1 VERER
6 GEEDFMPTL
15 TGDKEGVIKLAAP
28 RGGLASWFTGSSAPV
43 SVGIPIMDQDIT
55 PPSTNLS
62 SRDPSPE
69 RQGAKL
75 KKRPT
80 LPSLDSNSSM
90 SPPGRAAT
98 TAAPTASRFTFFSS
112 PKTPSKTQTIQLPT
126 SLNDDEFL
134 TLDISAAL
142 FPSGSTAQ
150 DPFSPAAFKNLL
162 MNAEG
167 LLLRLQTAYKLRTIS
182 LHDLSAEKEAMS
194 EELEEA
200 EMRAKALKSQL
211 EDMAGHVTQADS
223 TIAELATEL
232 ARERQKREDE
242 REAREKS
249 IAMIRT
255 NGIKNKHHSSGAS
268 SLDLTISTKDEDLGF
283 PSVSRSKWRIR
294 ASAGSELTTEGESDT
309 EEDSV
314 FSRSRSPTVT
324 SSSVSIA
331 PTIDST
337 PEILQASF
345 GRIVPNPSHG
355 TQRPKTLQQRST
367 FQKILTGMSSPPAEV
382 VKDRFGEIGM
392 GEEGCSNCRGKDAS
406 VAWDTV
412 GLLRA
417 ENKGLKERV
426 GCLEDA
432 VDGALRLL

>member
-1 VERER
+1 
-6 GEEDFMPTL
+6 MPTL
-15 TGDKEGVIKLAAP
+15 TGDTEGVIKLAAP

-43 SVGIPIMDQDIT
+43 SVGIPIMEQDIT

-62 SRDPSPE
+62 SRDASPE

-75 KKRPT
+75 RKRPT
-80 LPSLDSNSSM
+80 LPSLDSNSNM
-90 SPPGRAAT
+90 TPPGRAAT
-98 TAAPTASRFTFFSS
+98 PAATASRFNFFSS
-112 PKTPSKTQTIQLPT
+112 PKTPSKTQTIQLPS

-142 FPSGSTAQ
+142 FPSGEPNAQ

-167 LLLRLQTAYKLRTIS
+167 LLLKLQTAYKLRTIS

-211 EDMAGHVTQADS
+211 EEMAGRVTQSDS

-232 ARERQKREDE
+232 AQEKQKREDE
-242 REAREKS
+242 REARERS
-249 IAMIRT
+249 IAVIRA
-255 NGIKNKHHSSGAS
+255 NGMKNKHHSSGAS
-268 SLDLTISTKDEDLGF
+268 SLDLSISTKDEDLGF
-283 PSVSRSKWRIR
+283 PRSKKWRNR
-294 ASAGSELTTEGESDT
+294 VSAGSELNTEGESDT

-314 FSRSRSPTVT
+314 FSRPRSPTVT

-345 GRIVPNPSHG
+345 GRVVPNPSHG

-367 FQKILTGMSSPPAEV
+367 FQKILTGMSSPPVE
-382 VKDRFGEIGM
+382 VKDPFGEIGM

-432 VDGALRLL
+432 VDGALRIL

>member
-1 VERER
+1 
-6 GEEDFMPTL
+6 MPTL
-15 TGDKEGVIKLAAP
+15 TGDTEGVIKLAAP
-28 RGGLASWFTGSSAPV
+28 RSGLASWFTGSSAPV
-43 SVGIPIMDQDIT
+43 LVGIPIMEQDIT
-55 PPSTNLS
+55 PPSTNFS

-90 SPPGRAAT
+90 SPGRAST
-98 TAAPTASRFTFFSS
+98 TAVPAASRFNFFSS

-134 TLDISAAL
+134 TLDISSAL
-142 FPSGSTAQ
+142 FPSGSPNAQ

-167 LLLRLQTAYKLRTIS
+167 LLLKLQTAYKLRTMS
-182 LHDLSAEKEAMS
+182 LHDLSSEKEAMV

-211 EDMAGHVTQADS
+211 DDMAGRVTQADT
-223 TIAELATEL
+223 TIAELATAL
-232 ARERQKREDE
+232 AQERQKREDE

-249 IAMIRT
+249 IAMVRA
-255 NGIKNKHHSSGAS
+255 NGNKNKHHSSGAS

-345 GRIVPNPSHG
+345 GRVVSNPSHG

-367 FQKILTGMSSPPAEV
+367 FQKILTGMSSPPAQEG
-382 VKDRFGEIGM
+382 KDPFGEIGM

-432 VDGALRLL
+432 VDGALRIL